1 MHHQTPNSIRQDVLN
16 AVRGMLMGGAD
27 IIPGVSG
34 GTVALIVGIYERLV
48 TAISHFDLDL
58 ITHLRKGAWREA
70 AVHVDLRFLVALG
83 LGILTGIASL
93 ATLTNHLLLNY
104 QAQTLSLFFGLILA
118 SSFLV
123 GRMVERWSLST
134 VGLLVAGTVFAYW
147 LVGQLPAVPP
157 EGTWYVFLC
166 GAVAICAMILPGISG
181 AFIMVIM
188 GMYADITGAIS
199 AVTHGEATTATFFTL
214 GIFAVGCA
222 LGLLSFSKCLR
233 WLLARHESATMA
245 TLCGFM
251 FGSLRKIWPFK
262 DNVSIDHLDAFRL
275 TEQQRVLI
283 EQSPERLHEFVKAKH
298 HIFANTLPD
307 GASMHTFTCIGIA
320 LFGIILVIALDRISN
335 VSSDTHPLADSE

>member
-1 MHHQTPNSIRQDVLN
+1 MTMPDNSPHRDFLIV
-16 AVRGMLMGGAD
+16 VRGVLMGGAD

-48 TAISHFDLDL
+48 TAISRFDVEL
-58 ITHLRKGAWREA
+58 IGLIRSRSWKA
-70 AVHVDLRFLVALG
+70 AAEHIDLRFLVTLG
-83 LGILTGIASL
+83 IGILTGIASL
-93 ATLTNHLLLNY
+93 ATLTNYLLDNH

-123 GRMVERWSLST
+123 GRMVERWSLAT
-134 VGLLVAGTVFAYW
+134 IGLLAAGTVFAYW

-157 EGTWYVFLC
+157 EGAWYVFLC

-181 AFIMVIM
+181 AFIMLIM

-199 AVTHGEATTATFFTL
+199 AVTHGEATAQTFLTL
-214 GIFAVGCA
+214 GIFACGCA

-233 WLLARHESATMA
+233 WLLARHEAATMA

-262 DNVSIDHLDAFRL
+262 ENVSIRYLDSFRL
-275 TEQQRVLI
+275 TEEERAII
-283 EQSPERLHEFVKAKH
+283 EQSPERLSEFVKVKDQ
-298 HIFANTLPD
+298 IFENMMPD
-307 GASMHTFTCIGIA
+307 TFGTHSITCIGIA
-320 LFGIILVIALDRISN
+320 LTGIILVLLLDRVSN
-335 VSSDTHPLADSE
+335 VSRNTHPLEDA